1 MLVLWYDNKQY
12 GHCHSEMP
20 YFEIFIPPHNE
31 TVSAENSNKSVGLE
45 IFEMSTISIVFG
57 SILLACALFLIV
69 AVLLQDSQ
77 KGLSGAIAGGSDTYY
92 GKNKGKSKQKKLSKL
107 TAIASIVFVVIALA
121 TFVVGK

>member
-1 MLVLWYDNKQY
+1 
-12 GHCHSEMP
+12 
-20 YFEIFIPPHNE
+20 
-31 TVSAENSNKSVGLE
+31 
-45 IFEMSTISIVFG
+45 MSTISINFG

-107 TAIASIVFVVIALA
+107 TAIASIVFVVLRLPHS
-121 TFVVGK
+121 

>member
-1 MLVLWYDNKQY
+1 
-12 GHCHSEMP
+12 
-20 YFEIFIPPHNE
+20 
-31 TVSAENSNKSVGLE
+31 
-45 IFEMSTISIVFG
+45 MSTISIIFG

-107 TAIASIVFVVIALA
+107 TAIASIVFVIIALA
-121 TFVVGK
+121 TFIVGK